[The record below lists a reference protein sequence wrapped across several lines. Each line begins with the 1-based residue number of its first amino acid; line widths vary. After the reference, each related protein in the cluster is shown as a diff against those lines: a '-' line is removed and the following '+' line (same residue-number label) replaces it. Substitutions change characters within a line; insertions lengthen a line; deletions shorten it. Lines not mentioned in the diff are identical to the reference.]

1 MPDGFG
7 LPFMQKRK
15 TQEQIMEENERLKS
29 EAENEE
35 LRLSIAQKQ
44 ALYKKLDDAGLTVRK
59 DFGGS
64 LKRAWNWL
72 NKSK

>member
-1 MPDGFG
+1 MGEYEF
-7 LPFMQKRK
+7 PFMKKQR
-15 TQEQIMEENERLKS
+15 TIEDLQTDNERLKT

-44 ALYKKLDDAGLTVRK
+44 ALYKKLDNAGLTVRK

-64 LKRAWNWL
+64 LKRAWRWL
-72 NKSK
+72 NKTK